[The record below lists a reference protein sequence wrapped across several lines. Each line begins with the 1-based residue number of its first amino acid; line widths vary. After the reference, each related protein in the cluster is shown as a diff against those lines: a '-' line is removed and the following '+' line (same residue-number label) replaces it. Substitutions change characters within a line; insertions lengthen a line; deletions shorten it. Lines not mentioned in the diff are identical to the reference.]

1 MFGDLTSGLG
11 FTAFANSEG
20 GFPLN
25 MQLLEEAVGVQPAIL
40 YLEQP

>member
-1 MFGDLTSGLG
+1 MFGDFETGRG
-11 FTAFANSEG
+11 FTSFANGDG

-25 MQLLEEAVGVQPAIL
+25 MHLLEDAVGVQPAIL